1 MLAVCQA
8 NNAESF
14 MLCQVGLKADSPFS
28 TGSLWHRLALYD
40 LIFGMLTNMAY
51 MISSGNCK
59 LEQIF
64 MEKVPSTDQNLISM
78 ELIAYLKWLICV
90 AAYEDDS
97 TLPKEEFYQKQVL
110 LF

>member
-1 MLAVCQA
+1 V
-8 NNAESF
+8 
-14 MLCQVGLKADSPFS
+14 
-28 TGSLWHRLALYD
+28 ALYD

-59 LEQIF
+59 PEQIF
-64 MEKVPSTDQNLISM
+64 MEKVPGTDQNLIST

-97 TLPKEEFYQKQVL
+97 TLPHEEFYQKQVL